1 VRHRAF
7 FQIAPWPSAA
17 GVIKHWS
24 SHHLAMRRPTAAA
37 WLAASALLL
46 GFNPAAQAGSITA
59 ESIWDQKNAIER
71 AQQQLPANA
80 TVTNTNCTVV
90 NVRTGN
96 YRYICTLEYTT
107 TSSGATPSSGSSAPA
122 P

>member
-1 VRHRAF
+1 MRHPAV
-7 FQIAPWPSAA
+7 S
-17 GVIKHWS
+17 
-24 SHHLAMRRPTAAA
+24 A
-37 WLAASALLL
+37 WLAALPTAGALGLSAI
-46 GFNPAAQAGSITA
+46 PAAQAGSITA

>member
-1 VRHRAF
+1 MP
-7 FQIAPWPSAA
+7 FQIQPRWLAA
-17 GVIKHWS
+17 
-24 SHHLAMRRPTAAA
+24 LTAAA
-37 WLAASALLL
+37 ALSL
-46 GFNPAAQAGSITA
+46 GLTPAGRAGSITA
-59 ESIWDQKNAIER
+59 ESIWEKSNAIQR

-80 TVTNTNCTVV
+80 TVTNTRCTVV

-107 TSSGATPSSGSSAPA
+107 TPSSPAPSSPSPTNGSSAPA

>member
-1 VRHRAF
+1 M
-7 FQIAPWPSAA
+7 PSAS
-17 GVIKHWS
+17 I
-24 SHHLAMRRPTAAA
+24 AAA
-37 WLAASALLL
+37 AFS
-46 GFNPAAQAGSITA
+46 PAAQAGSITA
-59 ESIWDQKNAIER
+59 ESIWDKKNAIER

-80 TVTNTNCTVV
+80 TVTSSKCTVV

-107 TSSGATPSSGSSAPA
+107 APAAPTPSSATPSSGSSAPA

>member
-1 VRHRAF
+1 
-7 FQIAPWPSAA
+7 
-17 GVIKHWS
+17 
-24 SHHLAMRRPTAAA
+24 MRRPTAAA

-46 GFNPAAQAGSITA
+46 GLSPAAQAGSITA

-80 TVTNTNCTVV
+80 TVTNTKCTVV

>member
-1 VRHRAF
+1 MPMRHPAL
-7 FQIAPWPSAA
+7 
-17 GVIKHWS
+17 
-24 SHHLAMRRPTAAA
+24 LAWLTALPATAA
-37 WLAASALLL
+37 LALALT
-46 GFNPAAQAGSITA
+46 PAAQAGSITA
-59 ESIWDQKNAIER
+59 ESIWDQSNAIQR

>member
-1 VRHRAF
+1 V
-7 FQIAPWPSAA
+7 
-17 GVIKHWS
+17 VKDWS

-46 GFNPAAQAGSITA
+46 GFSPAAQAGSITA
-59 ESIWDQKNAIER
+59 ESIWDKKNAIER

>member
-17 GVIKHWS
+17 GVLKHWS